1 MMAAVRAKGTTIIE
15 NVAREPEIV
24 DLANILN
31 KMGANVIG
39 AGTETMRIEGVDKLH
54 AVEHSIVQDRIEAG
68 TFMVAAAMTEGNV
81 LIEEAISEHNRP
93 HISKLT
99 EMGAIIE
106 EEEKWHPCNW
116 TKTSKTNR
124 C

>member
-39 AGTETMRIEGVDKLH
+39 AGTRND
-54 AVEHSIVQDRIEAG
+54 AYR
-68 TFMVAAAMTEGNV
+68 
-81 LIEEAISEHNRP
+81 R
-93 HISKLT
+93 
-99 EMGAIIE
+99 
-106 EEEKWHPCNW
+106 
-116 TKTSKTNR
+116 R
-124 C
+124 R